1 MFCMLARNSEQS
13 VQGQG
18 DMSSLW
24 VVSDL
29 LERHLFDLGAPRIDQ
44 LHYMVMQPT
53 NIKIK
58 TTANTLL

>member
-24 VVSDL
+24 VLSDL
-29 LERHLFDLGAPRIDQ
+29 LERHIFDLRA
-44 LHYMVMQPT
+44 LHGDAAD
-53 NIKIK
+53 KH
-58 TTANTLL
+58 